1 MRSNHIGVGVNN
13 VQAQTHNKLDDS
25 IDMMSEQQL
34 IEEECSHTHSG
45 EENKVT
51 QESSSAT

>member
-1 MRSNHIGVGVNN
+1 MRSNHIDVGVNN
-13 VQAQTHNKLDDS
+13 VQAETHNKLDDS

-51 QESSSAT
+51 QASSSAT

>member
-1 MRSNHIGVGVNN
+1 MRSNHIDVGVNN
-13 VQAQTHNKLDDS
+13 VQAQTHNKFDDS
-25 IDMMSEQQL
+25 IDMMLGQQL

>member
-13 VQAQTHNKLDDS
+13 VQAQTHNKLNDS

-34 IEEECSHTHSG
+34 IEEKCSHTHSG
-45 EENKVT
+45 EDNKVM

>member
-1 MRSNHIGVGVNN
+1 MRSNHVGVNN
-13 VQAQTHNKLDDS
+13 VQAQTHNKLDDC

-34 IEEECSHTHSG
+34 TEEECSHTHNG

>member
-1 MRSNHIGVGVNN
+1 MTPNHIGVGVNN